1 MSTVENIPLEQRFL
15 LHGVSWRIYQDLRD
29 APENEH
35 VRMTYQGGD
44 LEMMAP
50 SKSHE
55 QYASLIDRLL
65 HVWTLERGI
74 DIQSCRTMTC
84 KREDLRRGFE
94 PDNCYYVANEALVRN
109 HPELDLTVDP
119 PPDLAVEVDLS
130 GKGRDKL
137 AVYAAFG
144 VPEVWWFDGRR
155 LQVSFSNTK
164 PRPSTAPR
172 KNNTRSGNPVSVFPA
187 CRFQKLNE
195 FWQYWARTARP
206 SWSGRSA
213 IGCGHIY
220 KSTLLIASPP
230 RRLRFPCRRRSV

>member
-1 MSTVENIPLEQRFL
+1 MSTVEYIPVEQRFL
-15 LHGVSWRIYQDLRD
+15 LHGVSWRTYQDLRD

-55 QYASLIDRLL
+55 QYASIIDRLL

-84 KREDLRRGFE
+84 KREDLKHGFE
-94 PDNCYYVANEALVRN
+94 PDNCYYVANEPLVRS
-109 HPELDLTVDP
+109 HPELDLTIDP

-130 GKGRDKL
+130 GKGRNKL

-155 LQVSFSNTK
+155 LQVFVLEHGAMAVGSAAEGRYIEQESSVSFPGLPLVEIERVLAKLGTDSETK
-164 PRPSTAPR
+164 LVKAFRDWVQAHT
-172 KNNTRSGNPVSVFPA
+172 
-187 CRFQKLNE
+187 
-195 FWQYWARTARP
+195 
-206 SWSGRSA
+206 
-213 IGCGHIY
+213 
-220 KSTLLIASPP
+220 
-230 RRLRFPCRRRSV
+230 